1 MTLGIVYME
10 TPMENW
16 LGILVTGVLGLITV
30 GGVAKFFIEPW
41 WTERNVR
48 RQLASSLWLSCREL
62 RLHLQEIHDKV
73 RQGDDQA
80 IRTREALRKIPG
92 NDFNNSA
99 KWFVQA
105 GYFSMITAYKISA
118 FSSWLRIYQSN
129 LLRYSFLKKARRLLS
144 QIYNHSDAFKR
155 HISEHTILWYYYFDA
170 VGDKVIA
177 GEGDTNRPVD
187 FSEFCRRYYKDEEFR
202 GFFDQL
208 HMFIHFLGREEPEWT
223 HSYRNKLPLLIDD
236 LGGFERFLKDEN
248 LLEGFHIEE
257 PRTIRSD
264 LSK

>member
-1 MTLGIVYME
+1 MDKFGIA
-10 TPMENW
+10 
-16 LGILVTGVLGLITV
+16 VTAVLGLITA

-41 WTERNVR
+41 WMERNVR

-73 RQGDDQA
+73 RQGDDYA
-80 IRTREALRKIPG
+80 TRTREALRKIPG

-118 FSSWLRIYQSN
+118 FSSWLRIYQSS
-129 LLRYSFLKKARRLLS
+129 LLRYSFLRKSRRQLS
-144 QIYNHSDAFKR
+144 KVYNHSDEFKR
-155 HISEHTILWYYYFDA
+155 HISENTILWYYYFDA
-170 VGDKVIA
+170 IGDRVIA
-177 GEGDTNRPVD
+177 SGGDVSCPVD
-187 FSEFCRRYYKDEEFR
+187 FSEFCRRYFKDEEFR

-208 HMFIHFLGREEPEWT
+208 HTFVHFLGREEPEWI
-223 HSYRNKLPLLIDD
+223 HLYRDKLDLLIND
-236 LGGFERFLKDEN
+236 LKEFERFVEEEN
-248 LLEGFHIEE
+248 LLEGLQIKE

-264 LSK
+264 ISEPVP